1 MFENQNQT
9 LDQCNKNNGS
19 DDKKDAKDKLLEE
32 LLKSPFEQVMD
43 AIKKQ
48 ESKDKETDCTDST
61 KFMLANH
68 VRMPAKV
75 GPVGPVGRIEDIK
88 L

>member
-1 MFENQNQT
+1 MFENQNQK
-9 LDQCNKNNGS
+9 LDECNKNSGS
-19 DDKKDAKDKLLEE
+19 EDTKDAKDKMLEE

-48 ESKDKETDCTDST
+48 ESKDKDSDCTGGT

-68 VRMPAKV
+68 VRMPGQV